1 MLTPNL
7 KPNKSM
13 RMKVGPWRTGESGWG
28 EQNMIPPVGINK
40 YCYSHHFW
48 ESVLSGNEQRV
59 ENAHELKWSE
69 VKSLSRVR
77 LFATSWTV
85 AYQAPPS
92 MGFSRQECWSGLPF
106 PSPVRI
112 LQFCLRHSKE
122 LWASVPWRHVQGF
135 HSITYN
141 SKKLEITPHQ
151 NEPISF
157 GLVMNIH
164 TTVKSD
170 WIRPVCIMDTIV
182 WSEKIQL
189 EEDTHCVI
197 QVMKPKDHVK

>member
-1 MLTPNL
+1 M
-7 KPNKSM
+7 
-13 RMKVGPWRTGESGWG
+13 GFSGKDSVCNAG
-28 EQNMIPPVGINK
+28 EQETHSFDP
-40 YCYSHHFW
+40 
-48 ESVLSGNEQRV
+48 L
-59 ENAHELKWSE
+59 SE
-69 VKSLSRVR
+69 VSEWSCSVVSDP
-77 LFATSWTV
+77 ATSWTV